1 MIPIIHDSKEKYL
14 GLLND
19 SECCYVIEERNGMFE
34 LELTYNLFSLNWDK
48 LVRGNII
55 IAHANDTLLN
65 QKFRIY
71 KIGKTIRGKF
81 SVFAKH
87 ISYDMQRDMIEGLD
101 IQNQSC
107 EYCLN
112 EIFRNS
118 KFSQKF
124 RGHSDII
131 NAQDYKIGATKLLS
145 AIGGTKGSILDTFG
159 TGAELLR
166 DNENIHVLNRRG
178 HDNGVTIEYAKNLTG
193 LDITE
198 DEEGL
203 ITRIRAIAKYTPE
216 GGEET
221 TISTYVDSP
230 NIDKYETPFTE
241 TIDFSNKFENEEI
254 PTVTKLEQLALAY
267 FRDNQCDVFK
277 GNYKIQFIPLSK
289 CAGYEDIEDKIS
301 LCDIVHIKDYRYNL
315 DDKAKIIKATY
326 DPLKERYV
334 SMEVGVPRSSLSD
347 VISNDS
353 NTVSRDEVKD
363 IINNSTAKFPN
374 TLPSTPVLSYKL
386 YGFSN
391 IELSWTFE
399 NKIYYNY
406 ELYASKTK
414 DFKPNAFDLI
424 HAGQSSSFLFQA
436 KPNETWYF
444 RCCAVNTH
452 GNRTGFSSQVAVT
465 TKKIDDFEN
474 YFSTLAVSNLVT
486 SIFSTDY
493 MEAGIIK
500 ANWIELKGASVIDGN
515 GKRTLD
521 IDSFGNFNLDVTSL
535 KVQSKQIE
543 EHLSQG
549 GVNLIPN
556 PTANTELGNWEST
569 ANCKIIRY
577 ELKNNYV
584 PLPNESNDEPFIES
598 SDIYRNAELHL
609 IEPYGGGLAMM
620 LRDCSGKIIFFDG
633 GYKQNAQH
641 CIEYM
646 KSLGV
651 EKITYYIVT
660 HSHSDHIE
668 ASPTIL
674 QEFGA
679 DYAMIKESNWSLLPS
694 AEIDWGTQKLYE
706 DFVNKCNDMGVTI
719 LNPQID
725 TYIKLSD
732 YSNIKVFNSDSPNHS
747 DYNHQSLMF
756 LYTYKNNKVFLAGDG
771 THDASLSAIG
781 QIGTVDIMQLG
792 HHGDGSIGGSS
803 QKLIDELKPKHA
815 YFASDFLATGMPYN
829 SDLTLKRVSWHYGL
843 SYSHGTGFNGDF
855 KFTLDGNA
863 VTTTAKSTFAKDMWY
878 EREPG
883 MWFWFKT
890 DGYLAQNEW
899 LKIAE
904 YHYYFGD
911 DYVMYRN
918 KWKQDGTGAW
928 FYLKDNGKMAVNET
942 ININGKDYIFD
953 NNGACTNPD

>member
-1 MIPIIHDSKEKYL
+1 MEL
-14 GLLND
+14 G
-19 SECCYVIEERNGMFE
+19 EPR
-34 LELTYNLFSLNWDK
+34 T
-48 LVRGNII
+48 
-55 IAHANDTLLN
+55 TL
-65 QKFRIY
+65 
-71 KIGKTIRGKF
+71 G
-81 SVFAKH
+81 
-87 ISYDMQRDMIEGLD
+87 
-101 IQNQSC
+101 
-107 EYCLN
+107 
-112 EIFRNS
+112 
-118 KFSQKF
+118 
-124 RGHSDII
+124 DII
-131 NAQDYKIGATKLLS
+131 
-145 AIGGTKGSILDTFG
+145 GG
-159 TGAELLR
+159 
-166 DNENIHVLNRRG
+166 
-178 HDNGVTIEYAKNLTG
+178 NG
-193 LDITE
+193 
-198 DEEGL
+198 
-203 ITRIRAIAKYTPE
+203 E
-216 GGEET
+216 GGKPGPQGPQGEPGPQGPPGN
-221 TISTYVDSP
+221 DG
-230 NIDKYETPFTE
+230 
-241 TIDFSNKFENEEI
+241 SNG
-254 PTVTKLEQLALAY
+254 
-267 FRDNQCDVFK
+267 D
-277 GNYKIQFIPLSK
+277 
-289 CAGYEDIEDKIS
+289 
-301 LCDIVHIKDYRYNL
+301 
-315 DDKAKIIKATY
+315 
-326 DPLKERYV
+326 
-334 SMEVGVPRSSLSD
+334 LSD
-347 VISNDS
+347 
-353 NTVSRDEVKD
+353 
-363 IINNSTAKFPN
+363 FPN
-374 TLPSTPVLSYKL
+374 TLPSTPVLSSKV
-386 YGFSN
+386 YGLSN
-391 IELSWTFE
+391 IELSWTFD
-399 NKIYYNY
+399 NKIYYQY

-414 DFKPNAFDLI
+414 DFTPNVFDII
-424 HAGQSSSFLFQA
+424 HQGQSSSFLFQA

-444 RCCAVNTH
+444 KVCAINSH
-452 GNRTGFSSQVAVT
+452 GNRTAFSSQVTVT
-465 TKKIDDFEN
+465 TKKIDDLSN
-474 YFSTLAVSNLVT
+474 YVDNMAIGEALIGTLSLDRGWIGKLNANYLDVKGNFSVT
-486 SIFSTDY
+486 
-493 MEAGIIK
+493 
-500 ANWIELKGASVIDGN
+500 DGN

-521 IDSFGNFNLDVTSL
+521 IDSFGNVNLDVTSL

-543 EHLSQG
+543 DHLSQG